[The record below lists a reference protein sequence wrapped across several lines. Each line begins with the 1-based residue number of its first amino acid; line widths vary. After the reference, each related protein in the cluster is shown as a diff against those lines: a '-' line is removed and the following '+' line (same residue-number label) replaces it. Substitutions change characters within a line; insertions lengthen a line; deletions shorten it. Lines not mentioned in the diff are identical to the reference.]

1 MKILI
6 TGATGL
12 VGRYLARSFSE
23 LGEIYGLKRSDS
35 QIEDLDIPTIQ
46 WRTGDITD
54 YQSLEVAFEG
64 MDVIIHAAAL
74 VSYESKDADRL
85 MKINVEGTTNV
96 VNVMLD
102 QGIKKLIHISSVAAL
117 GRSPEL
123 TEIDE
128 THKWIA
134 SPLNTPYAISKYHAD
149 LEVWRGAQEGLSV
162 MVLYP
167 SVVLGKIAD
176 NRSSTQMYNYVLEE
190 NKYYP
195 KGTVNY
201 IDVRDLSAATVK
213 LYQAGRWG
221 EHFILSAGAISYK
234 AFFEELAKAFDKKA
248 PYKPVTAISLKLL
261 LFFTKIAKA
270 FSINKLPLSPQTAM
284 LAQRKFILSNKK
296 LISAIDYEFHTLQN
310 TLKWARRNDS

>member
-64 MDVIIHAAAL
+64 MDIIIHAAAL

-134 SPLNTPYAISKYHAD
+134 
-149 LEVWRGAQEGLSV
+149 
-162 MVLYP
+162 
-167 SVVLGKIAD
+167 
-176 NRSSTQMYNYVLEE
+176 
-190 NKYYP
+190 
-195 KGTVNY
+195 
-201 IDVRDLSAATVK
+201 
-213 LYQAGRWG
+213 
-221 EHFILSAGAISYK
+221 
-234 AFFEELAKAFDKKA
+234 
-248 PYKPVTAISLKLL
+248 
-261 LFFTKIAKA
+261 
-270 FSINKLPLSPQTAM
+270 
-284 LAQRKFILSNKK
+284 
-296 LISAIDYEFHTLQN
+296 
-310 TLKWARRNDS
+310 